1 MILYVDVDGTICTN
15 TNGDYKNA
23 VPLKENI
30 EKINSLYNE
39 GNTIVYW
46 TARGSTTGVNW
57 TKVTKSQLKR
67 WGAKHHEVRLG
78 KPHFDLYVCDKSVN
92 AEDFFGSTSRK
103 NNG

>member
-15 TNGDYKNA
+15 TSGDYKKA

-30 EKINSLYNE
+30 KKINNLYDE
-39 GNTIVYW
+39 GNTVVYW
-46 TARGSTTGVNW
+46 TARGSTTGIDW
-57 TKVTKSQLKR
+57 TSATKSQLKR

-78 KPHFDLYVCDKSVN
+78 KPHFDLYICDKSIN
-92 AEDFFGSTSRK
+92 AEEFFGSAPRK